1 MANLITGKDCHNL
14 LDMWLEAMACMEAP
28 MVFGRWCFATGVS
41 AWLERQ
47 TWIQFGP
54 MRINPNMYTMI
65 VGGSGS
71 RKSTAIKL
79 VAKTLR
85 NAGYNSIAAEKTS
98 KEKFLLDLQGDPEDD
113 GTKKS
118 AEEIANALLANEHA
132 LRDEVSCFVAADEF
146 NEFTGNGNIEFFS
159 LLGALWDFEGVF
171 RQRVKN
177 SQSVE
182 INNPCITI
190 LGGNTHS
197 NLNLLFPAEAQG
209 QGFLSRMLFI
219 HGGRSGRKITIPPEM
234 TEQDK
239 MIIQLGLE
247 NMKLRCIGP
256 LEFDE
261 DAFAI
266 IDAIY
271 KEFDGLDD
279 MRFASYSERRLTHLL
294 KLVIIC
300 TALRVAI
307 EDADNYNYRATK
319 ADVIYANT
327 MLTMAE
333 YSMPDALGEYGKS
346 KTWTTQQKVLDF
358 ISEHISK
365 VGRPPL
371 PAEIYEH
378 VQTDVSNLKELP
390 ELLRTLIVGKKIK
403 ETTIK
408 VDNKEQTAYI
418 RTVRKRPTVVAD
430 RYDVNLLWELRN
442 QVE

>member
-1 MANLITGKDCHNL
+1 MANLITGKDCNNL
-14 LDMWLEAMACMEAP
+14 LDLWLEAMQHMEAP
-28 MVFGRWCFATGVS
+28 MVFGRWCFATGVA

-85 NAGYNSIAAEKTS
+85 NAGYTNVAAEKTS
-98 KEKFLLDLQGDPEDD
+98 KEKFLLDLQGDPADD
-113 GTKKS
+113 ENNKS
-118 AEEIANALLANEHA
+118 AEDIANAILSDSNLIKE
-132 LRDEVSCFVAADEF
+132 EVSCFIAADEF

-159 LLGALWDFEGVF
+159 LLGSLWDFEGVF

-234 TEQDK
+234 SAEDK

-247 NMKLRCIGP
+247 RIKLRCIGA
-256 LEFDE
+256 LQFTQEAFD
-261 DAFAI
+261 I

-294 KLVIIC
+294 KLIIVC
-300 TALRVAI
+300 TAMRVAL
-307 EDADNYNYRATK
+307 EDDDNYSYIVTK
-319 ADVIYANT
+319 DDVIYANS
-327 MLTMAE
+327 MLVSAE
-333 YSMPDALGEYGKS
+333 YSMPEALGEYGKS
-346 KTWTTQQKVLDF
+346 KTWTTQQKVLEF
-358 ISEHISK
+358 IDAFSDKNGH
-365 VGRPPL
+365 PPHS
-371 PAEIYEH
+371 ADIFEH
-378 VQTDVSNLKELP
+378 VQTDISSMKELP
-390 ELLRTLIVGKKIK
+390 ELIRTLLIGRKIK
-403 ETTIK
+403 ETSIK
-408 VDNKEQTAYI
+408 KDGKDQTAYI
-418 RTVRKRPTVVAD
+418 RIVRKRPTSMPD
-430 RYDVNLLWELRN
+430 RYDVNLLWEIRN
-442 QVE
+442 KVE